1 MTQAIQPTH
10 PDTFRVG
17 INPKLLEKARNFFNA
32 SLTDILN
39 ELLQNARR
47 AGANRVTITYDP
59 ASLTLTIADD
69 GSGIFR
75 DGVALDLGG
84 SGWDGATQASED
96 PAGCGLFSL
105 ASRTCT
111 IESCGK
117 KIALDE
123 RKFCG
128 QEDVTIERGDESQG
142 TRISFPLT
150 EFEARSYRSIAEACT
165 LYYPLPVLLDGEQLP
180 RKDFLAAALYRHSW
194 AGLTL
199 GVVEH
204 HWKTQINFHGLV
216 IDTHLPK
223 VEWHWNR
230 TLTVWIDVIDCPQL
244 QLVLPARK
252 EVVRNQFFENLK
264 TECHQAIYQYIAIQ
278 SANGNQHQLPYQDW
292 LHAQELGINLPDAE
306 PTLEAY
312 APATANPDDWESA
325 EEVSVAERT
334 IVFDADL
341 EPPDAQ
347 AFWRGFE
354 DAGLPY
360 CLVAAWDKYRGY
372 SWYDKLPTLSDVTFR
387 IQLGDRTL
395 TPEEAATEAGQARP
409 DEIVITAT
417 IAHSDGTSETISFT
431 TDIAFYVEELFYWS
445 EMECVTLFVTKGST
459 IEVECLVEL
468 LKQSFFYP
476 SDDSSSDSWTTQ
488 EEDFTEEAT
497 SRAYKIL
504 SCEEVARQERIRL
517 VVDRH
522 LRWLLPRGQ
531 ETAIRLTS
539 DGAVAVEFRE

>member
-1 MTQAIQPTH
+1 MTQTIQPTH

-17 INPKLLEKARNFFNA
+17 INPRLLEKARNFFNA

-47 AGANRVTITYDP
+47 AGATRVTITFNPTTMTMTVEDN
-59 ASLTLTIADD
+59 

-75 DGVALDLGG
+75 HGVTIDLGG
-84 SGWDGATQASED
+84 SGWDGAMQTSED

-105 ASRTCT
+105 ASRTCL
-111 IESCGK
+111 IESRGV
-117 KIALDE
+117 KIPLDE

-128 QEDVTIERGDESQG
+128 QEDVAIEQGADIPG
-142 TRISFPLT
+142 TRLSFPLT
-150 EFEARSYRSIAEACT
+150 EQEVRSYRAIAQSCA
-165 LYYPLPVLLDGEQLP
+165 LYYPLPVLVDGTELP
-180 RKDFLAAALYRHSW
+180 RQPFLKDSLHQYLW

-216 IDTHLPK
+216 IDTHFPK
-223 VEWHWNR
+223 VEWHWKR
-230 TLTVWIDVIDCPQL
+230 TLTVWIDVSDCPDL

-264 TECHQAIYQYIAIQ
+264 TECHQAIYQYIALQ
-278 SANGNQHQLPYQDW
+278 CGNGIPHQLPYQDW
-292 LHAQELGINLPDAE
+292 LRAKELGIELPEAAR
-306 PTLEAY
+306 TLSAY
-312 APATANPDDWESA
+312 VPRTANPDDWESE

-354 DAGLPY
+354 NAGLPY
-360 CLVAAWDKYRGY
+360 HLVATWDKYQGY
-372 SWYDKLPTLSDVTFR
+372 SWYNKLPTLSEVTFQ
-387 IQLGDRTL
+387 IQLGERTL
-395 TPEEAATEAGQARP
+395 TPEEAATEAGQVRP
-409 DEIVITAT
+409 DEIVVTAT

-431 TDIAFYVEELFYWS
+431 TDIAFYVEDLFYWS
-445 EMECVTLFVTKGST
+445 DMECVTLFVTKGST

-497 SRAYKIL
+497 SRAHKIL

-522 LRWLLPRGQ
+522 LRWLLPRDR
-531 ETAIRLTS
+531 ETAIRVMA
-539 DGAVAVEFRE
+539 DGEVAVEFRE

>member
-1 MTQAIQPTH
+1 MLQTIHPTH
-10 PDTFRVG
+10 PNTFRVG
-17 INPKLLEKARNFFNA
+17 LNTKILEKARNFFNA

-47 AGANRVTITYDP
+47 AGATLVTITLNP
-59 ASLTLTIADD
+59 TTMALTVEDN

-75 DGVALDLGG
+75 DGIAIDLGG
-84 SGWDGATQASED
+84 SGWDGTMQASED

-105 ASRTCT
+105 ASRTCL
-111 IESCGK
+111 IESWGK

-128 QEDVTIERGDESQG
+128 QDDVAIEQGADIQG

-150 EFEARSYRSIAEACT
+150 EQEVRSYQAIAQSCA
-165 LYYPLPVLLDGEQLP
+165 LYYPLPVLVDGTELP
-180 RKDFLAAALYRHSW
+180 RQPFLKDSLHRHSW

-204 HWKTQINFHGLV
+204 HWKNQINFHGLV

-230 TLTVWIDVIDCPQL
+230 TLTVWIDVIDCPDL

-264 TECHQAIYQYIAIQ
+264 TECHQAIYQYIALQ
-278 SANGNQHQLPYQDW
+278 CGNGIHHQLPYQDW
-292 LHAQELGINLPDAE
+292 LRAKELGIELPEAAR
-306 PTLEAY
+306 TLSAY
-312 APATANPDDWESA
+312 VPRTANPDDWESA

-354 DAGLPY
+354 NAELPY
-360 CLVAAWDKYRGY
+360 HLVVTWDKYHGY
-372 SWYDKLPTLSDVTFR
+372 SWYDKLPTLSDVTFQ
-387 IQLGDRTL
+387 IQIGDRTL
-395 TPEEAATEAGQARP
+395 TPEDAATEAGQVRP
-409 DEIVITAT
+409 DGLIVTAT

-431 TDIAFYVEELFYWS
+431 TDIAFYVEEVFYWS

-488 EEDFTEEAT
+488 EENFTEEAT
-497 SRAYKIL
+497 SRAHKIL

-522 LRWLLPRGQ
+522 LRWLLPRDR

>member
-1 MTQAIQPTH
+1 MLQTIH
-10 PDTFRVG
+10 HDTFRIG

-47 AGANRVTITYDP
+47 AGSIHVA
-59 ASLTLTIADD
+59 IAFNPTTMTMTVEDN

-75 DGVALDLGG
+75 HGVTINLGG
-84 SGWDGATQASED
+84 SGWDGTMQASED

-105 ASRTCT
+105 ANRTCI
-111 IESCGK
+111 IESWGK
-117 KIALDE
+117 KIALNE

-128 QEDVTIERGDESQG
+128 QEDVAIAQGDDIQG
-142 TRISFPLT
+142 TRISFSLT
-150 EFEARSYRSIAEACT
+150 EQEARNYQEIVESCAIYC
-165 LYYPLPVLLDGEQLP
+165 PLPVLVDGMELP
-180 RKDFLAAALYRHSW
+180 RKPFLDESLHQYSW

-204 HWKTQINFHGLV
+204 YWKNQINFHGLV

-223 VEWHWNR
+223 VESHWKR
-230 TLTVWIDVIDCPQL
+230 TLTVWIDVSDCPDL

-252 EVVRNQFFENLK
+252 EVVRNQFFENLQR
-264 TECHQAIYQYIAIQ
+264 ECHRAIYQYIALQ
-278 SANGNQHQLPYQDW
+278 CGNGIPHQLPYQDW
-292 LHAQELGINLPDAE
+292 LRAKELGIELPEAAR
-306 PTLEAY
+306 TLSAY
-312 APATANPDDWESA
+312 APRTANPDDWESA

-354 DAGLPY
+354 NAGLPY
-360 CLVAAWDKYRGY
+360 HLVATWDKYQGY
-372 SWYDKLPTLSDVTFR
+372 SWYNKLPTLSDVTFQ
-387 IQLGDRTL
+387 IQIGDCTL
-395 TPEEAATEAGQARP
+395 TPEEAATEAGQVRP
-409 DEIVITAT
+409 DEIVVTAT

-431 TDIAFYVEELFYWS
+431 TDVAFYVEEVFYWS
-445 EMECVTLFVTKGST
+445 EMECVTLFVTKGSA

-488 EEDFTEEAT
+488 EENFTEEAT
-497 SRAYKIL
+497 SRAHKIL

-522 LRWLLPRGQ
+522 LRWLLPRDR
-531 ETAIRLTS
+531 ETAIRVMA
-539 DGAVAVEFRE
+539 DGGVAVEFRE

>member
-1 MTQAIQPTH
+1 MIQTIRPN
-10 PDTFRVG
+10 TFRVG
-17 INPKLLEKARNFFNA
+17 INPKLIEKARNFFNA
-32 SLTDILN
+32 SLTDIFN

-47 AGANRVTITYDP
+47 AEATCMTITFNTTTT
-59 ASLTLTIADD
+59 TLTVEDN

-75 DGVALDLGG
+75 DGITIDLGG
-84 SGWDGATQASED
+84 SGWDGAMQTSED

-105 ASRTCT
+105 ASRTCL
-111 IESCGK
+111 IESRGV
-117 KIALDE
+117 KITLDE

-128 QEDVTIERGDESQG
+128 QEDVAIEQGADIPG
-142 TRISFPLT
+142 TRLSFPLT
-150 EFEARSYRSIAEACT
+150 EQEARSYRGIAEACA
-165 LYYPLPVLLDGEQLP
+165 LYYPLPVLVDGKELP
-180 RKDFLAAALYRHSW
+180 RKQFLEAALYRHSW

-204 HWKTQINFHGLV
+204 YWKNQINFHGLV

-230 TLTVWIDVIDCPQL
+230 SLTVCIDVDNCPEL

-252 EVVRNQFFENLK
+252 EVVRNQFFETLK
-264 TECHQAIYQYIAIQ
+264 NECRRAIYQYVAFQ
-278 SANGNQHQLPYQDW
+278 YASGKPHRLSYEDW
-292 LHAQELGINLPDAE
+292 LRAAELGIDLPEAE
-306 PTLEAY
+306 PMLEAY
-312 APATANPDDWESA
+312 VPRTANPDDWETS
-325 EEVSVAERT
+325 EDLQVTERT
-334 IVFDADL
+334 IVIEADL
-341 EPPDAQ
+341 DPPDAQ

-354 DAGLPY
+354 NAELPY
-360 CLVAAWDKYRGY
+360 HLVAACDKYRGY
-372 SWYDKLPTLSDVTFR
+372 SWYDKLPTLSNVTFQ
-387 IQLGDRTL
+387 IQFGDRTL
-395 TPEEAATEAGQARP
+395 TPEEAATEGGQVRP
-409 DEIVITAT
+409 DEIIVTAT

-431 TDIAFYVEELFYWS
+431 TDVDFYGEEVFYWS
-445 EMECVTLFVTKGST
+445 DMECVTLFVTKGST
-459 IEVECLVEL
+459 IEVKYLVKM

-497 SRAYKIL
+497 SRAHKIL
-504 SCEEVARQERIRL
+504 SCEDVARKERIRL

>member
-1 MTQAIQPTH
+1 MTQTIH
-10 PDTFRVG
+10 HNTFRIG
-17 INPKLLEKARNFFNA
+17 INPKLLEKAQNFFNA

-47 AGANRVTITYDP
+47 AGATCVAITFNTTTT
-59 ASLTLTIADD
+59 TLTVEDN

-75 DGVALDLGG
+75 DGIAIDLGG
-84 SGWDGATQASED
+84 SGWDGTMQASED

-105 ASRTCT
+105 ASRTCL
-111 IESCGK
+111 IESWGK

-128 QEDVTIERGDESQG
+128 QEDVAIEQGDDIQG

-150 EFEARSYRSIAEACT
+150 EQEAKNYQAIAQSCA
-165 LYYPLPVLLDGEQLP
+165 LYYPLPVLVDGTELP
-180 RKDFLAAALYRHSW
+180 RQSFLKDSLHQHLW

-230 TLTVWIDVIDCPQL
+230 TLTVWIDVIDCPDL

-252 EVVRNQFFENLK
+252 EVVRNQFFEELK
-264 TECHQAIYQYIAIQ
+264 RECHRAIYQYIALQ
-278 SANGNQHQLPYQDW
+278 CGNGIHHQLPYQDW
-292 LHAQELGINLPDAE
+292 LRAKELGIELPEAVR
-306 PTLEAY
+306 TLSAY
-312 APATANPDDWESA
+312 VPRTANPDDWESA

-354 DAGLPY
+354 NAELPY

-372 SWYDKLPTLSDVTFR
+372 SWYDKLPTLSDVTFQ
-387 IQLGDRTL
+387 IQLGERVL
-395 TPEEAATEAGQARP
+395 TPEEAATEAGQVRP
-409 DEIVITAT
+409 DGIIVTAT

-431 TDIAFYVEELFYWS
+431 TDVAFYVEEVFYWS
-445 EMECVTLFVTKGST
+445 EMECVTIFVTKGST

-497 SRAYKIL
+497 SRAHKIL
-504 SCEEVARQERIRL
+504 SCEEVARKERIRL